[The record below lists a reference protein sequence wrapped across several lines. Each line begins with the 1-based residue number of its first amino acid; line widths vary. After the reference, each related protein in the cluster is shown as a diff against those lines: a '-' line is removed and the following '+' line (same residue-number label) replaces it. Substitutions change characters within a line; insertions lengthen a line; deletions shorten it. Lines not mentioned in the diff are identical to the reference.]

1 MREGEIPDSFEFAKV
16 SVILK
21 IINQSK
27 FVFNNFESLYTSNQ
41 LQQQQKKV

>member
-1 MREGEIPDSFEFAKV
+1 MREGEIPDYFEFAKE
-16 SVILK
+16 SVIFK